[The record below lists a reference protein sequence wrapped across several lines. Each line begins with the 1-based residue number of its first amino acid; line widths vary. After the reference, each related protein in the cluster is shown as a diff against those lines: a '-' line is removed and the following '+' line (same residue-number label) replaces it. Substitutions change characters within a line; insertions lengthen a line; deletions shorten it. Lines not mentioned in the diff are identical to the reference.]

1 MLELYH
7 HGSSVCAA
15 KVRFTLMEKGLEW
28 TGHYLDIL
36 KGEHFTPEYLRLNPK
51 AVVPTLVHDGQ
62 VLVESTVIC
71 EYLDDE
77 FPRIPLKPA
86 RSMDR
91 ARMRLWTKAVD
102 EDVQPACKYITYA
115 SCHRHII
122 RRMPPEK
129 FQQYMTGPP
138 TEAETRVAGDPN
150 WVESKRAI
158 VNHGIHAPGVA
169 AKFRMY
175 DSYLEKMDA
184 ALRAHEWLAGDAFS
198 LADISL
204 APYVNRLDMLG
215 MSDMWAGSRPGLARW
230 FERIKAR
237 PTFKPCFLDYCPP
250 DLTRDLRTYGS
261 ASWPEV
267 RDLLKGGMNP
277 PDR

>member
-15 KVRFTLMEKGLEW
+15 KVRFVLMEKGLEW

-36 KGEHFTPEYLRLNPK
+36 KGEHFTPEYLKLNPK

-77 FPRIPLKPA
+77 FPQVPLKP
-86 RSMDR
+86 RKSMDR

-102 EDVQPACKYITYA
+102 EDIQPACKYITYA

-122 RRMPPEK
+122 KRMPPDK
-129 FQQYMTGPP
+129 FREYMTGPP
-138 TEAETRVAGDPN
+138 SEAETRVTGDPN
-150 WVESKRAI
+150 WVENKRAI
-158 VNHGIHAPGVA
+158 VNLGVHAPGVA

-175 DSYLEKMDA
+175 DGYLQKMEDT
-184 ALRAHEWLAGDAFS
+184 LSDHPWLAGDAFT

-204 APYVNRLDMLG
+204 TPYLNRLDMLG
-215 MSDMWAGSRPGLARW
+215 MSEMWTRSRPRLADW
-230 FERIKAR
+230 FARVRAR

-250 DLTRDLRTYGS
+250 DLTSDLKNYGS
-261 ASWPEV
+261 QSWPEV
-267 RDLLKGGMNP
+267 RDMLKAA
-277 PDR
+277 